1 MDKVELSG
9 FIVLFVGVGLLAF
22 TFFSAFAFLIG
33 SFGISGSQSLVQA
46 FGQALA
52 PLMEAVIRI
61 LYLGV
66 MGWIGSLL
74 TIRGVQLIKKERAEA
89 ASTPQQSVQTATQQK
104 TQQEPKPKVKE
115 KVKETKTEEEKPT
128 QVKETEKTE
137 TPQSPEQVEKS
148 EEPAAQSVPT
158 PVQTPQ

>member
-1 MDKVELSG
+1 MDKIELSG

-33 SFGISGSQSLVQA
+33 SFSILGSQSLVQA

-52 PLMEAVIRI
+52 PLMEAIIRI
-61 LYLGV
+61 LYLGI

-74 TIRGVQLIKKERAEA
+74 TIRGVQLIKKERTEA
-89 ASTPQQSVQTATQQK
+89 ASTLQQSVQAATPQK
-104 TQQEPKPKVKE
+104 TQHEQKPKPQE
-115 KVKETKTEEEKPT
+115 KETKTEEEKST
-128 QVKETEKTE
+128 QVKETEKPQ

-148 EEPAAQSVPT
+148 EEPAAQSAPT
-158 PVQTPQ
+158 PIPTPQ